1 MNAMFH
7 WVHYYN
13 LSIQNSN
20 LLLIVSSPNM
30 TVTEKTTDTT
40 LETGMTEDD
49 TSGREK
55 LFKNFI
61 YLYMHLCKN
70 IKCEICNKLKNIMK
84 IFLKIPCS
92 HTNIYIDISIHVIDI
107 HLMS

>member
-1 MNAMFH
+1 
-7 WVHYYN
+7 
-13 LSIQNSN
+13 
-20 LLLIVSSPNM
+20 M

-55 LFKNFI
+55 LFKT
-61 YLYMHLCKN
+61 LYTMHLCEN
-70 IKCEICNKLKNIMK
+70 IHCEICIKLENIFK
-84 IFLKIPCS
+84 IFIKISFS
-92 HTNIYIDISIHVIDI
+92 HTNIYIDICMHVIDI